1 MHFDNL
7 AGYFNVALTTEE
19 QIVLPIWISLKL
31 EIMNDKTLVY
41 KKWLSYLGLIN
52 SFSENANET
61 ESNYK
66 SRR

>member
-41 KKWLSYLGLIN
+41 KKMAQLFGSHQLLL
-52 SFSENANET
+52 
-61 ESNYK
+61 
-66 SRR
+66 RQC